1 MSEQLVLD
9 ANYFITSI
17 TSALTAF
24 AFWQT
29 GKHQYKIHQKRK
41 NIKQLE
47 DNEIIDVEELKNKG
61 KKINDVVLVKVNS
74 L

>member
-41 NIKQLE
+41 NIRQL
-47 DNEIIDVEELKNKG
+47 
-61 KKINDVVLVKVNS
+61 
-74 L
+74 